1 MRYKHQIDLW
11 IALLLYGSVLM
22 FLPLLFFVPKDQQF
36 TLILTMIFMAII
48 ILPFMYGYLEFTDD
62 YLLIRLH
69 VFRQKI
75 YYDKIKSIRM
85 CRNWLSSMALT
96 INRIEIKEHD
106 KGYVRGTTFIGPQNR
121 EEFFDEL
128 KRRCR
133 NLDDQNIADM

>member
-22 FLPLLFFVPKDQQF
+22 FLPLVFFVPKDQQ
-36 TLILTMIFMAII
+36 LILIITMIFMAII